1 MDPCFYIT
9 VSLNPINSPSTVS
22 LNAIAQGTPVKRLQA
37 TPLGG
42 VDSAFVSK
50 VPEAIWA
57 ALEALPDVRPG
68 KVAEKLAALEKA
80 PQGSVID
87 GLINLLGVNNNNPVE
102 I

>member
-9 VSLNPINSPSTVS
+9 VSLNPINSHSTVS
-22 LNAIAQGTPVKRLQA
+22 LNTITQGTPVKRLQLA
-37 TPLGG
+37 PLGG
-42 VDSAFVSK
+42 IDSAFVSK
-50 VPEAIWA
+50 VPEGIWA

-68 KVAEKLAALEKA
+68 TIAETLAVLEKT

-87 GLINLLGVNNNNPVE
+87 GLINLLGVQNDNPVE